1 MGLGDWWR
9 RLMSREDE
17 RTIERAE
24 EEQNETLDERR
35 HSSGDVTGL
44 EDDEFAARTFHEGN
58 VEDAEELADDS

>member
-9 RLMSREDE
+9 RLMNREDE

-35 HSSGDVTGL
+35 YSSGDITGL
-44 EDDEFAARTFHEGN
+44 EDDEFAARSEHEASI
-58 VEDAEELADDS
+58 EDAEKFAEDT